1 MTEINLI
8 LQYLSINEILVI
20 QMIKDKNSS
29 LSDYDFYELL
39 KKDYPKIYEKIE
51 KMRNDIYKGS

>member
-8 LQYLSINEILVI
+8 LQYLSVNEILVI
-20 QMIKDKNSS
+20 QMIKDKNSA
-29 LSDYDFYELL
+29 LSDHDFYELI

-51 KMRNDIYKGS
+51 KMRNDLK